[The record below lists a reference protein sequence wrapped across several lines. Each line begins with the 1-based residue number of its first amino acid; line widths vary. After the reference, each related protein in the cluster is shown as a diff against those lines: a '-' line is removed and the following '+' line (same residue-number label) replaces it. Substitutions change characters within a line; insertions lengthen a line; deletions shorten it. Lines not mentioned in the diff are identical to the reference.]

1 MLDAVQDVKPDI
13 YDMTIAFPS
22 YSGEVPTFAMGYGRN
37 IDTEVPSMS
46 DLLAGKGPSSV
57 SIHSKKYSYD
67 QASENLEAF
76 LDARWTEKE
85 ARLNHFIQHQ
95 QFDPEEGEE
104 TQEIALS
111 VSWTVFMSG
120 ESSGVDPFSDCAV
133 FHLGRGSP
141 LVYRLA
147 VVLHAAVGHDE
158 LLPT

>member
-22 YSGEVPTFAMGYGRN
+22 YSGEVPTFAMGYSRN

-46 DLLAGKGPSSV
+46 DLLAGKGPSRV

-67 QASENLEAF
+67 QATENLESF
-76 LDARWTEKE
+76 LDARWKEKE

-111 VSWTVFMSG
+111 V
-120 ESSGVDPFSDCAV
+120 
-133 FHLGRGSP
+133 R
-141 LVYRLA
+141 
-147 VVLHAAVGHDE
+147 
-158 LLPT
+158 